1 MATRLLRCFGILALT
16 TATIT
21 LRPPRACAQPPTY
34 DYDGGT
40 PGVQGPTF
48 PLFASSFTRFFR
60 PITMNVPVL
69 VPAADLQAA
78 LPSGFDAVSD
88 AVGRSTI
95 SALFSFQVTDAEQAP
110 AVPYDT
116 LVLTTVATNT
126 HLNRREALVLARFNS
141 TQESVDAQ
149 NMATGGGV
157 RRADFEWEVEQK
169 RGELSI
175 LVAIEEDDG
184 LALDVAARG
193 SPQIDQRVKFDP
205 NPSPFRFVD
214 AGVALGSFRLA
225 SMFDQRVVTS
235 DPKNVKVSAKHG
247 RLELPGGG
255 SLIVLGVGPTFIFSK
270 GQEVWLAFE

>member
-1 MATRLLRCFGILALT
+1 MATRLLGYFGILALT

-21 LRPPRACAQPPTY
+21 LRPSPACAQPPTY
-34 DYDGGT
+34 DYDAST

-60 PITMNVPVL
+60 PITVIVPVL

-78 LPSGFDAVSD
+78 LPSGFNAVSD

-110 AVPYDT
+110 ATPYHT
-116 LVLTTVATNT
+116 LVLQTVATNT
-126 HLNRREALVLARFNS
+126 HLSRREILVLARFNS

-149 NMATGGGV
+149 NLATGGGV
-157 RRADFEWEVEQK
+157 RRADFEWEVGQK
-169 RGELSI
+169 GGELSI
-175 LVAIEEDDG
+175 LVAIEAEEG
-184 LALDVAARG
+184 FALHVAARG
-193 SPQIDQRVKFDP
+193 SAQIDQRVKFDP

-214 AGVALGSFRLA
+214 AGVALGSFRVA

-235 DPKNVKVSAKHG
+235 DPTNVEVSAKDG

-255 SLIVLGVGPTFIFSK
+255 SLIVLGVGPTFIFLKS
-270 GQEVWLAFE
+270 QEVWLAFE